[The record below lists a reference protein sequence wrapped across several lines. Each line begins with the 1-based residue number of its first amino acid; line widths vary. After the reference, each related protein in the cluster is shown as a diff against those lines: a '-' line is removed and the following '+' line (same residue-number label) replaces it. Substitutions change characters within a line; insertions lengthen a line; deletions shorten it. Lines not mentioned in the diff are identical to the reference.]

1 MKSIFKNFV
10 ISMGLSSLVI
20 PAAYSD
26 SDTPFGPY
34 TPETGSLLPTLI
46 RDNSAQDD
54 SRAGGARGIYLTGFR
69 FFDPDG
75 DIIRYNPTV
84 VRGALSAQGNFTD
97 AERRAEL
104 ARLTTL
110 ETDAGPGAVLGDEV
124 FREVTIDN
132 APQRKREL
140 GIFRREKARR
150 R

>member
-1 MKSIFKNFV
+1 MLSVLRNYQQKAILDIKKAWTNKYKSPCLVAPCGAGKSIIV
-10 ISMGLSSLVI
+10 
-20 PAAYSD
+20 
-26 SDTPFGPY
+26 
-34 TPETGSLLPTLI
+34 
-46 RDNSAQDD
+46 
-54 SRAGGARGIYLTGFR
+54 
-69 FFDPDG
+69 
-75 DIIRYNPTV
+75 
-84 VRGALSAQGNFTD
+84 
-97 AERRAEL
+97 AEL